1 VRPQL
6 FDGQRGSS
14 YARVTITIARDAMNR
29 TISPGEEMH
38 FFSIHEAT
46 RLAFETHCACNTSS
60 APRRES
66 RAPTHHTLDAR
77 SHCIPIYWRL
87 PRTRRVANHLQRKYL
102 LTMHFRSTFPRPD
115 EPTAR
120 ARTARSTPSTR
131 SPVSSPTDH
140 PSCTPTESQQ
150 STRLE
155 RLRCSPRE
163 SVVMIVSRAVTEV
176 RPSPSSTRGPR
187 PPRRLSSV

>member
-1 VRPQL
+1 
-6 FDGQRGSS
+6 
-14 YARVTITIARDAMNR
+14 
-29 TISPGEEMH
+29 MH
-38 FFSIHEAT
+38 FVSIHEAT
-46 RLAFETHCACNTSS
+46 RLAFATHCACNTSS
-60 APRRES
+60 GPRCGS
-66 RAPTHHTLDAR
+66 RASTHHTLDAR
-77 SHCIPIYWRL
+77 SHCIPICWRS
-87 PRTRRVANHLQRKYL
+87 PRTRRATNHLRREYL

-131 SPVSSPTDH
+131 SPVSSPIDYH
-140 PSCTPTESQQ
+140 FRTPTESQQ